1 MHPEE
6 PTCPCCLPALG
17 EFSEIP
23 PHGGLSGS
31 VGNESGTVETGGDQS
46 RIREAMEIPVAT
58 AQRSDFTARRAD
70 R

>member
-17 EFSEIP
+17 EFSEVP
-23 PHGGLSGS
+23 PHGGLP
-31 VGNESGTVETGGDQS
+31 QS
-46 RIREAMEIPVAT
+46 LDERFPEELPGWHPQGKHSAAT
-58 AQRSDFTARRAD
+58 DFTQANRD

>member
-23 PHGGLSGS
+23 PHGGLPQSLGNVPERCRSGYFF
-31 VGNESGTVETGGDQS
+31 VTL
-46 RIREAMEIPVAT
+46 
-58 AQRSDFTARRAD
+58 
-70 R
+70 